1 MSNRITVEEQLK
13 KYPPIWPRYLI
24 EIAGCTAIYLLSNYT
39 LNQTQ
44 INTRGLKIAKAAV
57 IGLLHPSWEL
67 ITRLDSS
74 GLLYMLL
81 ETLAIAFLGTIIGLV
96 IALPIAFLS
105 SRNVAPKWVN
115 YIFLTIIS
123 IIRAFPAFIYGIMF
137 IRVTGLG
144 AHAGVLTMSISSV
157 GMLAKL
163 LIEAI
168 EDMNPGI
175 IEALDASGCSGF
187 EKIRYGIIPQ
197 LSSNIVSIVIYR
209 LDINVKNASILGVV
223 GAGGIGASFIFS
235 IGKQA
240 WNEVSAMLLGLIVLG
255 GALEYFSTKIRVRL
269 ASGESSY

>member
-1 MSNRITVEEQLK
+1 MSNEVVSIEKQLK
-13 KYPPIWPRYLI
+13 KYPPLWPRYVI
-24 EIAGCTAIYLLSNYT
+24 ELLGCLSIYFLSNYT
-39 LNQTQ
+39 LNSTS
-44 INTRGLKIAKAAV
+44 INARGLKIAKAAFL
-57 IGLLHPSWEL
+57 GLLHPSISL
-67 ITRLDSS
+67 ITRMDTS

-81 ETLAIAFLGTIIGLV
+81 ETLAIAFLGTIIGIV
-96 IALPIAFLS
+96 IALPIAFLA
-105 SRNVAPKWVN
+105 SRNVAPRWVN
-115 YIFLTIIS
+115 FIFLTIIS

-144 AHAGVLTMSISSV
+144 AHAGVLTMAISSV

-175 IEALDASGCSGF
+175 VEALDASGCSPF

-197 LSSNIVSIVIYR
+197 LSSNIISIVIYR

-240 WNEVSAMLLGLIVLG
+240 WDEVSAMLLGLIVLVLI
-255 GALEYFSTKIRVRL
+255 LEWFSTKVRMRL
-269 ASGESSY
+269 ATGE